1 MRRFKKF
8 FTPSRTSPKGG
19 RRACLCKDN
28 TYSIKCCDG
37 SLRAQGIGST
47 VGEDLS
53 GVWYGYTVQRCSATD
68 IHKKPRSYARHRT
81 NSRENILFNIR
92 KQWSQCLLYG
102 NSRTSR
108 RAGIHINTASIAY
121 DDCTDCEN
129 AN

>member
-47 VGEDLS
+47 
-53 GVWYGYTVQRCSATD
+53 
-68 IHKKPRSYARHRT
+68 T
-81 NSRENILFNIR
+81 NQFNYLLQENTSFLLQENNSKIIL
-92 KQWSQCLLYG
+92 
-102 NSRTSR
+102 
-108 RAGIHINTASIAY
+108 
-121 DDCTDCEN
+121 
-129 AN
+129 